1 MTETCDTCGRP
12 HARDGCTACGRSKS
26 APWPTSHVGLGIG
39 KGNAGAARGSP
50 AARRYQIC
58 VRFGE
63 AEAQRVKDLATE
75 RGHAVG
81 RVVRDLVADGLRYRL
96 GGLAEE
102 QAAQDHQ
109 SDEYLARRAAFS
121 TPGNEPQRAAERLR
135 PVHQFGAYSR

>member
-1 MTETCDTCGRP
+1 MT
-12 HARDGCTACGRSKS
+12 
-26 APWPTSHVGLGIG
+26 HVGLGLG

-50 AARRYQIC
+50 AGRQYMIS

-63 AEAQRVKDLATE
+63 AEAQRVKALAAE

-121 TPGNEPQRAAERLR
+121 KPGNGVERPPEKLL
-135 PVHQFGAYSR
+135 PVHQYGSFER